1 MLYLQYF
8 LSYLIIVPT
17 AMLCL
22 MPMRNQLRFGLRRT
36 LLVEIPGLLLLAAG
50 AAWLNMVFPLGENDL
65 LFPLLAICFAG
76 YRWSVKA
83 PLFKV
88 LGVFSVALGLL
99 SVLSNLSQCID
110 ALLGLSF
117 SEKTDM
123 LQSSAIFLCLGCV
136 FVLLLANAFLRYGI
150 RVVDQP
156 MPRRSW
162 VIITA
167 LSLAL
172 FVCNLL
178 LRPVHD
184 DIYYDRGQMM
194 LQTAA
199 YGTMLV
205 IWGLQTAAFY
215 VTIWDTKIAMEAREQ
230 SRLLE
235 MQMNQFDSQQRYIK
249 TSERTRHDFRHSIRT
264 LYELYEAGDYHTL
277 GQYLKQYVAEL
288 PVKEITTYTG
298 NTALNALLNYIAH
311 ICQQHQIAFQVKVTL
326 PDVLPLSD
334 VELCGMVGNI
344 LENAVIACKRAE
356 ERKIQLTILV
366 EGGVQLYIVAVNS
379 FDGYVRERN
388 GTYQSTN
395 RKGEGIGLSSVTA
408 TAEKYGGVAQFYHEG
423 KQFYSNIAIPLAED
437 ELSDNVKT
445 VENKG
450 SSGKMGGVKRRK

>member
-1 MLYLQYF
+1 MMFLQYF
-8 LSYLIIVPT
+8 LSYLIVVP
-17 AMLCL
+17 AALLCL
-22 MPMRNQLRFGLRRT
+22 MPMKHQLRFGMRRT
-36 LLVEIPGLLLLAAG
+36 LLAEIPGLLLLAAA
-50 AAWLNMVFPLGENDL
+50 AAWLNTVFPLGENDL

-76 YRWSVKA
+76 YRWSVRT

-99 SVLSNLSQCID
+99 SILSNLSQCMD
-110 ALLGLSF
+110 ALLGLSV

-136 FVLLLANAFLRYGI
+136 FVLLLANVFLRYGSL
-150 RVVDQP
+150 VVDQP

-277 GQYLKQYVAEL
+277 GQYLKQYVAEM

-388 GTYQSTN
+388 GAYQSTN
-395 RKGEGIGLSSVTA
+395 REGEGIGLSSVTA

-450 SSGKMGGVKRRK
+450 SSGKMGG